1 MIFRQRAR
9 RFTAWIACFAIL
21 LASLAPSISH
31 AISSAKESSGFFGE
45 ICSADGAKS
54 VKLGNS
60 LDSKTSTPVQKSLHF
75 EHCPFC
81 SSHAGAIGLPPSA
94 GFQLPLLSGH
104 SLKPTLFYQSPR
116 PLFVWASAHSRAP
129 PAL

>member
-1 MIFRQRAR
+1 MIFRRHAQ

-31 AISSAKESSGFFGE
+31 ALSTAKESTGFFGE
-45 ICSADGAKS
+45 ICSADSAKF
-54 VKLGNS
+54 VELGDS
-60 LDSKTSTPVQKSLHF
+60 LGSKTSNPVQKSLHF

-81 SSHAGAIGLPPSA
+81 SSHADTIGLLPSA

-104 SLKPTLFYQSPR
+104 SLKPTLYYQSPR
-116 PLFVWASAHSRAP
+116 PLFIWASARSRAP